1 MLILSFDVGIKNLA
15 YCLLEYDP
23 NKKTKLIRKWDIINL
38 SYYDCPDPDINYL
51 LGNYKSMRI
60 NELKESMSKYKLPT
74 GQKKPELLRTLEKYL
89 IQKGYLKKKM
99 SIQDTG
105 LVMVSKL
112 DQLTFLKE
120 AQLVLIENQPSLK
133 NPVMKSVQ
141 MLLYSYFLI
150 RGMVDLKQVSD
161 IKLISASNKLKKCN
175 SIEKFKD
182 RSKSYKDRKKL
193 AIDYCYY
200 LLEEL
205 EPIEQKNYFSGNCKK
220 DDLADCYLQAM
231 YYLEGNPKC

>member
-15 YCLLEYDP
+15 YCLLEYDSE
-23 NKKTKLIRKWDIINL
+23 KKTKLIKKWDIVNL
-38 SYYDCPDPDINYL
+38 SYYDTPDPEMNYL
-51 LGNYKSMRI
+51 LGNYKTMKI
-60 NELKESMSKYKLPT
+60 GQLKEAMSKYQLPT
-74 GQKKPELLRTLEKYL
+74 EHKKPELLQTLEKYL
-89 IQKGYLKKKM
+89 TKKGFLKKKM

-105 LVMVSKL
+105 IVMVSKL
-112 DQLTFLKE
+112 DQLPFLQE
-120 AQLVLIENQPSLK
+120 AELVLIENQPSLK
-133 NPVMKSVQ
+133 NPIMKSVQ

-150 RGMVDLKQVSD
+150 RGMVDLQKVTD

-175 SIEKFKD
+175 TIDKFKD

-193 AIDYCYY
+193 AVDYCYY

-205 EPIEQKNYFSGNCKK
+205 EPIEQQDYFSGNCKK

-231 YYLEGNPKC
+231 YYLDTNP

>member
-15 YCLLEYDP
+15 YCLLEYEP
-23 NKKTKLIRKWDIINL
+23 QKKTKLIKKWDIVNL
-38 SYYDCPDPDINYL
+38 SYYDTSDPEMNYL
-51 LGNYKSMRI
+51 LGNYKTMKI
-60 NELKESMSKYKLPT
+60 GQLKEAMSKYQLPT
-74 GQKKPELLRTLEKYL
+74 DLKKPELLRTLEKYL
-89 IQKGYLKKKM
+89 IKKGFLKKKM

-105 LVMVSKL
+105 IVMVSKL
-112 DQLTFLKE
+112 DQLPFLQE
-120 AQLVLIENQPSLK
+120 AELVLIENQPSLK
-133 NPVMKSVQ
+133 NPIMKSVQ

-150 RGMVDLKQVSD
+150 RGMVDLQKVTD

-175 SIEKFKD
+175 TIDKFKD

-193 AIDYCYY
+193 AVDYCYY

-205 EPIEQKNYFSGNCKK
+205 EPIEQQDYFSGNCKK

-231 YYLEGNPKC
+231 YYLDSNP

>member
-23 NKKTKLIRKWDIINL
+23 DKKTKLIKEWDIINL

-51 LGNYKSMRI
+51 LGNYKSMKI
-60 NELKESMSKYKLPT
+60 NELKKSMSKHQLPT
-74 GQKKPELLRTLEKYL
+74 DQKKPELLKTLEKYL

-112 DQLTFLKE
+112 DQLSFLKQAE
-120 AQLVLIENQPSLK
+120 LVLIENQPSLK

-161 IKLISASNKLKKCN
+161 IKLISATNKLKN
-175 SIEKFKD
+175 VIPLNNL
-182 RSKSYKDRKKL
+182 RT
-193 AIDYCYY
+193 AQ
-200 LLEEL
+200 EL
-205 EPIEQKNYFSGNCKK
+205 
-220 DDLADCYLQAM
+220 
-231 YYLEGNPKC
+231 

>member
-15 YCLLEYDP
+15 YCLLEYEP
-23 NKKTKLIRKWDIINL
+23 QKKTKLIKKWDIVNL
-38 SYYDCPDPDINYL
+38 SYYDTSDSEMNYL
-51 LGNYKSMRI
+51 LGNYKTMKI
-60 NELKESMSKYKLPT
+60 GQLKEAMSKYQLPT
-74 GQKKPELLRTLEKYL
+74 DQKKPELIQTLEKYL
-89 IQKGYLKKKM
+89 IKKGFLKKKM

-112 DQLTFLKE
+112 DQLPFLQE
-120 AQLVLIENQPSLK
+120 AELVLIENQPSLK
-133 NPVMKSVQ
+133 NPIMKSVQ

-150 RGMVDLKQVSD
+150 RGMVDLKKVTD

-175 SIEKFKD
+175 TIEKFKD

-193 AIDYCYY
+193 AVDYCYY

-205 EPIEQKNYFSGNCKK
+205 EPIEQQDYFSGNCKK

-231 YYLEGNPKC
+231 YYLDSNP

>member
-1 MLILSFDVGIKNLA
+1 
-15 YCLLEYDP
+15 
-23 NKKTKLIRKWDIINL
+23 
-38 SYYDCPDPDINYL
+38 
-51 LGNYKSMRI
+51 
-60 NELKESMSKYKLPT
+60 
-74 GQKKPELLRTLEKYL
+74 
-89 IQKGYLKKKM
+89 M

-112 DQLTFLKE
+112 DQLPFLQE
-120 AQLVLIENQPSLK
+120 AELVLIENQPSLK
-133 NPVMKSVQ
+133 NPIMKSVQ

-150 RGMVDLKQVSD
+150 RGMVDLQKVTG

-175 SIEKFKD
+175 TIDKFKD

-193 AIDYCYY
+193 AVDYCYY

-205 EPIEQKNYFSGNCKK
+205 EPIEQKDYFSGNCKK

-231 YYLEGNPKC
+231 YYLDSNP

>member
-15 YCLLEYDP
+15 YCLLEYDSE
-23 NKKTKLIRKWDIINL
+23 KKTRLIKKWDIVNL
-38 SYYDCPDPDINYL
+38 SYYDTVDPEINYL
-51 LGNYKSMRI
+51 LGNYKTMKI
-60 NELKESMSKYKLPT
+60 GQLKEAMSKYQLPT
-74 GQKKPELLRTLEKYL
+74 DQKKPELVQTLEKYL
-89 IQKGYLKKKM
+89 IRKRFLKKKM

-112 DQLTFLKE
+112 DQLSFLQE
-120 AQLVLIENQPSLK
+120 AELVLIENQPSLK
-133 NPVMKSVQ
+133 NPIMKSVQ

-150 RGMVDLKQVSD
+150 RGMVDLQKVTD

-175 SIEKFKD
+175 TIEKFKD

-193 AIDYCYY
+193 AVDYCYY

-205 EPIEQKNYFSGNCKK
+205 EPIEQQDYFSGNCKK

-231 YYLEGNPKC
+231 YYLDSNP

>member
-15 YCLLEYDP
+15 YCLLEYEP
-23 NKKTKLIRKWDIINL
+23 QKKTRLIKKWNIVNL
-38 SYYDCPDPDINYL
+38 SYYDTSDPEMNYL
-51 LGNYKSMRI
+51 LGNYKTMKI
-60 NELKESMSKYKLPT
+60 GQLKETMSKYQLPT
-74 GQKKPELLRTLEKYL
+74 DQKKPELLRTLEKYL
-89 IQKGYLKKKM
+89 IEKGFLKKKM

-105 LVMVSKL
+105 IVMVSKL
-112 DQLTFLKE
+112 DQLPFLQE
-120 AQLVLIENQPSLK
+120 AELVLIENQPSLK
-133 NPVMKSVQ
+133 NPIMKSVQ

-150 RGMVDLKQVSD
+150 RGMVDLQKVTG

-175 SIEKFKD
+175 TIDKFKD

-193 AIDYCYY
+193 AVDYCYY

-205 EPIEQKNYFSGNCKK
+205 EPIEQQDYFSGNCKK

-231 YYLEGNPKC
+231 YYLDSNP

>member
-15 YCLLEYDP
+15 YCLLEYEP
-23 NKKTKLIRKWDIINL
+23 QKKTKLIKKWDIVNL
-38 SYYDCPDPDINYL
+38 SYYDTSDPEMNYL
-51 LGNYKSMRI
+51 LGNYKTMKI
-60 NELKESMSKYKLPT
+60 GQLKEAMSKYQLPT
-74 GQKKPELLRTLEKYL
+74 DQKKPELIQTLEKYL
-89 IQKGYLKKKM
+89 IKKGFLKKKM

-112 DQLTFLKE
+112 DQLPFLQE
-120 AQLVLIENQPSLK
+120 AELVLIENQPSLK
-133 NPVMKSVQ
+133 NPIMKSVQ

-150 RGMVDLKQVSD
+150 RGMVDLQKVTD

-175 SIEKFKD
+175 TIEKFKD

-193 AIDYCYY
+193 AVDYCYY

-205 EPIEQKNYFSGNCKK
+205 EPIEQQDYFSGNCKK

-231 YYLEGNPKC
+231 YYLDSNP

>member
-15 YCLLEYDP
+15 YCLLEYEP
-23 NKKTKLIRKWDIINL
+23 QKKTKLIKKWDIVNL
-38 SYYDCPDPDINYL
+38 SYYDTSDSEMNYL
-51 LGNYKSMRI
+51 LGNYKTMKI
-60 NELKESMSKYKLPT
+60 GQLKEAMTKYQLPT
-74 GQKKPELLRTLEKYL
+74 DQKKPELLQTLEKYL
-89 IQKGYLKKKM
+89 IKKGFLKKKM

-105 LVMVSKL
+105 IVMVSKL
-112 DQLTFLKE
+112 DQLPFLQE
-120 AQLVLIENQPSLK
+120 AELVLIENQPSLK
-133 NPVMKSVQ
+133 NPIMKSVQ

-150 RGMVDLKQVSD
+150 RGMVDLQKVTD

-175 SIEKFKD
+175 TIDKFKD

-193 AIDYCYY
+193 AVDYCYY

-205 EPIEQKNYFSGNCKK
+205 EPIEQQDYFSGNCKK

-231 YYLEGNPKC
+231 YYLDSNP

>member
-15 YCLLEYDP
+15 YCLLEYDSE
-23 NKKTKLIRKWDIINL
+23 KKTKLIKKWDIVNL
-38 SYYDCPDPDINYL
+38 SYYDTPDPEINYL
-51 LGNYKSMRI
+51 LGNYKTMKI
-60 NELKESMSKYKLPT
+60 GELKEAMSKYQLPT
-74 GQKKPELLRTLEKYL
+74 DQKKPELLQTLEKYL
-89 IQKGYLKKKM
+89 IKKGFLKKKM

-112 DQLTFLKE
+112 DQLSFLQE
-120 AQLVLIENQPSLK
+120 AELVLIENQPSLK
-133 NPVMKSVQ
+133 NPIMKSVQ

-150 RGMVDLKQVSD
+150 RGMVDLKKVTD

-175 SIEKFKD
+175 TIEKFKD

-193 AIDYCYY
+193 AVDYCYY

-205 EPIEQKNYFSGNCKK
+205 EPIEQQDYFSGNCKK

-231 YYLEGNPKC
+231 YYLDKSP

>member
-15 YCLLEYDP
+15 YCLLEYDFE
-23 NKKTKLIRKWDIINL
+23 KKTKLIKKWDIINL
-38 SYYDCPDPDINYL
+38 SFYDTSEPDINL
-51 LGNYKSMRI
+51 LLANYKSMKI
-60 NELKESMSKYKLPT
+60 SELKGAMSKYELPT
-74 GQKKPELLRTLEKYL
+74 EHKKAELLKILEKYL
-89 IQKGYLKKKM
+89 FKNNYLKKKM

-120 AQLVLIENQPSLK
+120 ADLVLIENQPSLK

-150 RGMVDLKQVSD
+150 RGMVDLQKVTD

-175 SIEKFKD
+175 SIEQFKG
-182 RSKSYKDRKKL
+182 RTKEYKDRKKL

-200 LLEEL
+200 LLEQL
-205 EPIEQKNYFSGNCKK
+205 EPEEQKEYFSGNCKK
-220 DDLADCYLQAM
+220 DDLADSYLQAM